1 MTSDHLDKSS
11 VWKSLVAS
19 CVCVCVAGVRTYVF
33 NFFVSSAKRARLQR
47 QKCSSPDQHKTR
59 SSLAMNAFVCSVMS
73 CSDVSR
79 RGYLVASDQH
89 VVCSVIWNLEVKRVV
104 F

>member
-1 MTSDHLDKSS
+1 M
-11 VWKSLVAS
+11 
-19 CVCVCVAGVRTYVF
+19 YVF
-33 NFFVSSAKRARLQR
+33 NLFVSSAKRARLQR

-59 SSLAMNAFVCSVMS
+59 SSLAMNAFAGSVMS
-73 CSDVSR
+73 CWEVSS

-89 VVCSVIWNLEVKRVV
+89 FVCSVISNLEVKRVV